1 MSAHDDTA
9 PAEARRKG
17 RIKRALTGLRQAPRT
32 IPGPSTNP
40 STNLLIASVAMRGA
54 SILLRRGA
62 ERGLL
67 RARFDAEK
75 AKDIVQGRSFAGS
88 MLTTAAA
95 RLATRSVPGFL
106 VVTGGLLAKTI
117 FDRSLKRRDAARK
130 GDKALLEQAEN
141 APE

>member
-1 MSAHDDTA
+1 MSDTNQ
-9 PAEARRKG
+9 PKGRKG
-17 RIKRALTGLRQAPRT
+17 RIKRALTTVQPVPHT

-40 STNLLIASVAMRGA
+40 STNLMIASVAMRSA
-54 SILLRRGA
+54 SMLLRRGA
-62 ERGLL
+62 ERQLL
-67 RARFDAEK
+67 RARFDGDQAN
-75 AKDIVQGRSFAGS
+75 DIVKGRSFAGS

-117 FDRSLKRRDAARK
+117 FDRSLKRRDATKK

>member
-1 MSAHDDTA
+1 MSDTNQ
-9 PAEARRKG
+9 PKGRKG
-17 RIKRALTGLRQAPRT
+17 RIKRALTTVQPARHT

-40 STNLLIASVAMRGA
+40 STNLMIASVAMRSA
-54 SILLRRGA
+54 SMLLRRGA
-62 ERGLL
+62 ERQLL
-67 RARFDAEK
+67 RARFDGDQAN
-75 AKDIVQGRSFAGS
+75 DIVKGRSFAGS

-117 FDRSLKRRDAARK
+117 FDRSLKRRDATKK

>member
-1 MSAHDDTA
+1 MSEKEQAQA
-9 PAEARRKG
+9 RKG
-17 RIKRALTGLRQAPRT
+17 RIRRTVAGIRNVPRT

-40 STNLLIASVAMRGA
+40 STNLLIASVAMRSA
-54 SILLRRGA
+54 AMLLRRGA

-67 RARFDAEK
+67 SARFDAEK

-88 MLTTAAA
+88 MMTTAAA

-117 FDRSLKRRDAARK
+117 FDRSLKRRDATRK
-130 GDKALLEQAEN
+130 GEKALLKQAEN